1 MMRRA
6 TCCFSGLASA
16 CLAVFV
22 AVTTVRPAPLAAW
35 DATAAHDAAARDAF
49 VKGHVT
55 NAGAPPFAFLFAG
68 KPSAG
73 FLGQWTVTSDEKTE
87 GVKIVRTV
95 VYTDRSTGLR
105 VTAVYTIYR
114 DFPAAEWVVRFKNTG
129 RADTPVIESVMA
141 CAVSIPAFAAAD
153 ANAASSPSPST
164 SPAPVM
170 LYRARGSSA
179 QRSDFAPINEPVAPG
194 AEIRFGPTA
203 GRSSDT
209 NALPFF
215 NVAAA
220 DHGLVAAIGWS
231 GRWEAVV
238 GRRGADPRAL
248 DLAAGMPETRFRLHA
263 GEEVRTPSIALLFWK
278 GTDRMA
284 GHNLFRRFVVAHH
297 MPRAAAGA
305 TSSPAPAPRSGP
317 ASGPAILP
325 IAHGVGFGGP
335 FPCNEYVCATES
347 YAIGMIERLHQFGIV
362 PDACWIDAGWY
373 ENPTGQWWSGVGTWT
388 VNRKNFPRGLKP
400 VTEAAKKYGEGFV
413 VWFEPE
419 RVYEGTWLD
428 REHKDW
434 LTTIPGD
441 ANRLLDL
448 GNPKAL
454 AWLTDHV
461 SNFLRDEGV
470 TIYRQDFNFDP
481 APFWRAADAADASD
495 PGAPDRVGI
504 AEMKHIEGLYA
515 FWDALLARNPWLL
528 IDNCA
533 SGGRRIDLETTSRS
547 IPLWRTDYQYWE
559 PNGYQC
565 HTYGLHFFVPASG
578 TGNGDPRKYWF
589 RSAAMGG
596 AVVMGWE
603 LTPGFNLNAALE
615 DVAEFRET
623 RGYFYG
629 DYYPL
634 TPYATGDD
642 AWAAFQWD
650 RPEEG
655 DGIVAAFRRPLA
667 QQSTIEVKLAGLDPG
682 ADYEVSYEDYG
693 ITVVKTGRELAAG
706 LTLKIPEAPA
716 SLVVKYRRLRS

>member
-1 MMRRA
+1 MTLKTISRS
-6 TCCFSGLASA
+6 CGLAMA
-16 CLAVFV
+16 FLITFLLTLASLPG
-22 AVTTVRPAPLAAW
+22 PADAW
-35 DATAAHDAAARDAF
+35 DATTAHDAAARDAF
-49 VKGHVT
+49 VKGHMTKTSV
-55 NAGAPPFAFLFAG
+55 PPFAFVYAG

-73 FLGQWTVTSDEKTE
+73 VIAGWTVTSEEKAD
-87 GVKIVRTV
+87 GAKLVRTV
-95 VYTDRSTGLR
+95 VHTDRSTGLR

-114 DFPAAEWVVRFKNTG
+114 DFPAVEWVLRLKNTG
-129 RADTPVIESVMA
+129 RADTPIIEKLRA
-141 CAVSIPAFAAAD
+141 CAVSFPAFAAAD
-153 ANAASSPSPST
+153 GGSPS

-170 LYRARGSSA
+170 IYRARGSSA
-179 QRSDFAPINEPVAPG
+179 QRSDFAPINEPVGPK

-238 GRRGADPRAL
+238 SRKGADPRVL
-248 DLAAGMPETRFRLHA
+248 DLVAGMPETHFRLHP

-278 GTDRMA
+278 GADRMM

-297 MPRAAAGA
+297 MPRAA
-305 TSSPAPAPRSGP
+305 SSPASSPVSSP
-317 ASGPAILP
+317 ASADVGGGRDRPAALP

-388 VNRKNFPRGLKP
+388 VNLKNFPRGLKP
-400 VTEAAKKYGEGFV
+400 VTEAAKRYGEGFV

-434 LTTIPGD
+434 LTVMPGD
-441 ANRLLDL
+441 PNRLLDL

-454 AWLTDHV
+454 AWLTDHI

-481 APFWRAADAADASD
+481 APFWKAADAAD
-495 PGAPDRVGI
+495 PGAPDRAGI

-515 FWDALLARNPWLL
+515 FWDALLALNPGLL

-603 LTPGFNLNAALE
+603 LTSGFNVNAALE

-623 RGYFYG
+623 RDYFYG

-650 RPEEG
+650 RPDEG

-667 QQSTIEVKLAGLDPG
+667 PQSSIEVKLCGLDPA
-682 ADYEVSYEDYG
+682 ADYEVNYEDYG
-693 ITVVKTGRELAAG
+693 IMVVKSGRELASG

>member
-1 MMRRA
+1 MKRISA
-6 TCCFSGLASA
+6 GIIGALAAAAMLISA
-16 CLAVFV
+16 PSSTLF
-22 AVTTVRPAPLAAW
+22 AW
-35 DATAAHDAAARDAF
+35 DAATAHDRASRDAF
-49 VKGHVT
+49 VSGHMT
-55 NAGAPPFAFLFAG
+55 KAGPPPFAFIYSG
-68 KPSAG
+68 KASSG
-73 FLGQWTVTSDEKTE
+73 FIGKWRVTSDEKTE
-87 GVKIVRTV
+87 GAKIIRTV
-95 VYTDRSTGLR
+95 VYTDPSSGLR
-105 VTAVYTIYR
+105 ITAVYTIYQ
-114 DFPAAEWVVRFKNTG
+114 DFSAAEWVVRFKNTG
-129 RADTPVIESVMA
+129 RSDTPIIENVQA
-141 CAVSIPAFAAAD
+141 CAVSFPNFAAS
-153 ANAASSPSPST
+153 AAG
-164 SPAPVM
+164 PVM
-170 LYRARGSSA
+170 LYRARGSA
-179 QRSDFAPINEPVAPG
+179 AERSDFGPINEAVAPK

-215 NVAAA
+215 NIATPE
-220 DHGLVAAIGWS
+220 HGIVAAIGWS
-231 GRWEAVV
+231 GRWESVV
-238 GRRGADPRAL
+238 GRKGADARSL
-248 DLAAGMPETRFRLHA
+248 DLTAGMAVTHFKLLP
-263 GEEVRTPSIALLFWK
+263 GEEVRTPSVALLFWK
-278 GTDRMA
+278 SPDRMS
-284 GHNLFRRFVVAHH
+284 GHNLFRRFVLAHH
-297 MPRAAAGA
+297 MPQANGKPVA
-305 TSSPAPAPRSGP
+305 
-317 ASGPAILP
+317 LP

-347 YAIGMIERLHQFGIV
+347 YAIGMIERLHQFGIE

-388 VNRKNFPRGLKP
+388 VNTKNFPRGLKP
-400 VTEAAKKYGEGFV
+400 VTEAAKKFGQGFV

-434 LTTIPGD
+434 LAFLPGD
-441 ANRLLDL
+441 RNRLLDL

-454 AWLTDHV
+454 AWLIGHI
-461 SNFLRDEGV
+461 SNFIKTEGV

-481 APFWRAADAADASD
+481 APFWKAMD
-495 PGAPDRVGI
+495 APDRVGI

-515 FWDALLARNPWLL
+515 FWDALLERNPGLL

-547 IPLWRTDYQYWE
+547 IPLWRTDYQYYE

-603 LTPGFNLNAALE
+603 LGAGFNVRGAIE
-615 DVAEFRET
+615 DVAEFRALRE
-623 RGYFYG
+623 YFYG

-634 TPYATGDD
+634 SEYSTSDD
-642 AWAAFQWD
+642 AWTALQWD

-655 DGIVAAFRRPLA
+655 DGVVLAFRRPMA
-667 QQSTIEVKLAGLDPG
+667 PQPSIEVKLGGLDAG
-682 ADYEVSYEDYG
+682 TDYEVSFEDYG
-693 ITVVKTGRELAAG
+693 VTVVKSGRELSSG

-716 SLVVKYRRLRS
+716 SLLVKYRRVR

>member
-1 MMRRA
+1 MRRTA
-6 TCCFSGLASA
+6 RRSRGLAAALIVSTLPI
-16 CLAVFV
+16 LAS
-22 AVTTVRPAPLAAW
+22 RPGRLAAW
-35 DATAAHDAAARDAF
+35 DATTAHDAAARDAF
-49 VKGHVT
+49 VSAHMTKTAV
-55 NAGAPPFAFLFAG
+55 PPFAFVYAG
-68 KPSAG
+68 KPAAG
-73 FLGQWTVTSDEKTE
+73 VIGEWTVTSEESAGLAKL
-87 GVKIVRTV
+87 IRTV
-95 VYTDRSTGLR
+95 VFADRSTGLR

-114 DFPAAEWVVRFKNTG
+114 DFPAVEWVLRFKNTG
-129 RADTPVIESVMA
+129 RADTPVIEKVRA
-141 CAVSIPAFAAAD
+141 CAVSFPGFAGAGGGAP
-153 ANAASSPSPST
+153 SSP
-164 SPAPVM
+164 AAVV

-179 QRSDFAPINEPVAPG
+179 QRSDFAPVNEPVPPN

-238 GRRGADPRAL
+238 GRRSADPRAL
-248 DLAAGMPETRFRLHA
+248 DLVAGMPETRFRLHP
-263 GEEVRTPSIALLFWK
+263 GEEVRTPSVALLFWK
-278 GTDRMA
+278 GADRMS

-297 MPRAAAGA
+297 MPRAASGGGGVGGGDR
-305 TSSPAPAPRSGP
+305 PAA
-317 ASGPAILP
+317 LP

-388 VNRKNFPRGLKP
+388 VNARNFPHGLKP
-400 VTEAAKKYGEGFV
+400 VTEAARRYGEGFV

-428 REHKDW
+428 REHKEW
-434 LTTIPGD
+434 LTVLPGD

-454 AWLTDHV
+454 AWLTDHI

-481 APFWRAADAADASD
+481 APFWQAADAAD

-515 FWDALLARNPWLL
+515 FWDALLARRPGLL

-623 RGYFYG
+623 RDYFTG

-634 TPYATGDD
+634 TPYATGDE

-667 QQSTIEVKLAGLDPG
+667 PQSVIEVKLGGLDPA
-682 ADYEVSYEDYG
+682 ADYEVNYDDYG
-693 ITVVKTGRELAAG
+693 IMVVKSGRELAAG
-706 LTLKIPEAPA
+706 LALKIPEAPA
-716 SLVVKYRRLRS
+716 SLLVKYRRLR